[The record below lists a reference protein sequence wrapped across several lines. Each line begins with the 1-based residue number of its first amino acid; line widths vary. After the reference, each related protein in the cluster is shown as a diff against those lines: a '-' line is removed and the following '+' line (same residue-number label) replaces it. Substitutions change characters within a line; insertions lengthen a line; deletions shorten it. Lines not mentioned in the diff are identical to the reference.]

1 MRFAAQQHHEMTRLL
16 RRKAAKQPDPGAM
29 RVKSN
34 SFLALAKAASR
45 QGQGSAPTP
54 APPKAPAVPP
64 IA

>member
-16 RRKAAKQPDPGAM
+16 RRKAAKAPDPGAM
-29 RVKSN
+29 RAKSN

-45 QGQGSAPTP
+45 QGQGGTP
-54 APPKAPAVPP
+54 ALAPPKPPAVPP